1 MKRSCTDRSRPYRA
15 GLHLAYKNGIDVRM
29 GAARYPHLCEA
40 LDRPSA
46 STADAAHPV
55 HERNQCRARI
65 IERMRLPRSGRVDRL
80 ARASSLADTL
90 LNWTDCGSRFD
101 GQRVTEIHCA
111 VAADR
116 EVLLEGVRSARAVG
130 QALQPQPLPV
140 TGSDT
145 SRMHGNGLPISIW
158 RREIQSDWQ
167 HSAGG
172 RQRLQ
177 PGRGGG
183 SNGVLA
189 VAEYPHE
196 QGGHQARGAHSY

>member
-1 MKRSCTDRSRPYRA
+1 
-15 GLHLAYKNGIDVRM
+15 
-29 GAARYPHLCEA
+29 
-40 LDRPSA
+40 
-46 STADAAHPV
+46 
-55 HERNQCRARI
+55 
-65 IERMRLPRSGRVDRL
+65 MRLPRSGRVDRL
-80 ARASSLADTL
+80 ARARSLADTL
-90 LNWTDCGSRFD
+90 LNWTNCGPRFD

-116 EVLLEGVRSARAVG
+116 EVLLKGVRSARAVG

-189 VAEYPHE
+189 VAEDPHK
-196 QGGHQARGAHSY
+196 QGGHQARGAHSYRVAVSRRSYALDLAKGNTITQSIGASRILGVVRTIRGQAGSPPVKVRVVR